1 LKNPIKKIPS
11 KAKSTQSLSF
21 ESQIESMNAQE
32 EEQLI
37 RSLKDAMNDV
47 DAGRYVSMRDAH
59 KLVASWVQK

>member
-1 LKNPIKKIPS
+1 LKKPREIPS
-11 KAKSTQSLSF
+11 EPEDDF
-21 ESQIESMNAQE
+21 VSMSAQE

-59 KLVASWVQK
+59 KLVASWVRK